1 MRHSPA
7 PLRILPRLRLAGGI
21 ALASAFFSSAWA
33 QSVALTG
40 VSGTRALV
48 VVDGAAPKFLS
59 AGQAH
64 QGVKLLGIE
73 GDTATVE
80 VGGGRRTL
88 RVGEA
93 PVSVGSGTSGGGA
106 GQRVVLTADG
116 QGHFVTGG
124 LINGRSVQ
132 FLVDTGATNVIL
144 SETDARRINLPFDKG
159 QKVGVSTANGQVIGH
174 MLRLQSVRLG
184 DVQVY
189 DVAAIVL
196 PQPMPYVLLG
206 NSFLTRFQ
214 MLRQNDQLT
223 LERRY

>member
-1 MRHSPA
+1 MPRH
-7 PLRILPRLRLAGGI
+7 LLLRLRLAFII
-21 ALASAFFSSAWA
+21 ALVCPGSFSWA

-48 VVDGAAPKFLS
+48 VVDGSAPKFLS

-64 QGVKLLGIE
+64 QGVRLVGVQ

-80 VGGGRRTL
+80 VEGGKHTL

-93 PVSVGSGTSGGGA
+93 PVSVGRGRASEAGT

-124 LINGRSVQ
+124 MINGRSVR
-132 FLVDTGATNVIL
+132 FLVDTGATNVVL
-144 SETDARRINLPFDKG
+144 SESDARRINLAFDKG
-159 QKVGVSTANGQVIGH
+159 QKVGVSTANGQVVGH
-174 MLRLQSVRLG
+174 ILRLQSVRLG

-196 PQPMPYVLLG
+196 PQSMPYVLLG